1 MSKIQG
7 IHVYKGTA
15 IKNDDLY
22 GISDGYFVCRI
33 GSIGSSWSEKANES
47 DGFEVRSTTIA
58 NSLDPEWN
66 AFFSFDWAQNW
77 AQLSSLTNNGKEKGL
92 EMTLRIYDEDVKKLD
107 GYLGIVTVTLPKDGH
122 LDATAFPI
130 TGGKYI
136 AFWHD
141 TV

>member
-22 GISDGYFVCRI
+22 DKSDAYFVCRI
-33 GSIGSSWSEKANES
+33 GSIGSSWSEKADES
-47 DGFEVRSTTIA
+47 DGFEVRSTTVT

-66 AFFSFDWAQNW
+66 AFFPFDLARNW
-77 AQLSSLTNNGKEKGL
+77 VQLSSLISNGKEKEL
-92 EMTLRIYDEDVKKLD
+92 EMTLRIYDEDIGKLD
-107 GYLGIVTVTLPKDGH
+107 GHLGIVTVTLPKDGH

-130 TGGKYI
+130 TKGK
-136 AFWHD
+136 
-141 TV
+141 TRK

>member
-22 GISDGYFVCRI
+22 DKSDAYFVCRI
-33 GSIGSSWSEKANES
+33 GSIGSSWSEKADES
-47 DGFEVRSTTIA
+47 DGFEVRSTTVT

-66 AFFSFDWAQNW
+66 AFFPFDLARNW
-77 AQLSSLTNNGKEKGL
+77 VQLSSLISNGKEKEL
-92 EMTLRIYDEDVKKLD
+92 EMTLRIYDEDIGKLD
-107 GYLGIVTVTLPKDGH
+107 GHLGIVTVTLPKDGH

-130 TGGKYI
+130 TKGK
-136 AFWHD
+136 
-141 TV
+141 TRN

>member
-1 MSKIQG
+1 MSEIQG
-7 IHVYKGTA
+7 IHVYRGTA
-15 IKNDDLY
+15 LTSKDFLSE
-22 GISDGYFVCRI
+22 SDAYFVCRI
-33 GSIGSSWSEKANES
+33 GSIGSSWSEKADES
-47 DGFEVRSTTIA
+47 DGFEVRSTTVT

-66 AFFSFDWAQNW
+66 AFFSLDWAQNW
-77 AQLSSLTNNGKEKGL
+77 AQLSSLTNNGNEKGL
-92 EMTLRIYDEDVKKLD
+92 EMTLRIYDEDIGKLD
-107 GYLGIVTVTLPKDGH
+107 NYLGIVTVTLPKDGH

>member
-15 IKNDDLY
+15 IINGDLY
-22 GISDGYFVCRI
+22 NKSDAYFVCRI

-47 DGFEVRSTTIA
+47 DGFEVRSTTVA

-66 AFFSFDWAQNW
+66 AVFSFDWAQNW
-77 AQLSSLTNNGKEKGL
+77 AQLSSLTNNGNEKGL
-92 EMTLRIYDEDVKKLD
+92 EMTLRIYDEDIGKMD
-107 GYLGIVTVTLPKDGH
+107 DYLGIVTVTLPKDGH

-130 TGGKYI
+130 TRGK
-136 AFWHD
+136 ARE
-141 TV
+141 